1 MDRPT
6 RDGWEGTS
14 TGPANMHMRFAFLLL
29 GLLACEKPAPA
40 PAAGSRLAPVPAKEA
55 VSTHGPYGAGVCA
68 PCHRNDDA
76 QNPGP
81 AVTATSEL
89 CIECHEEFKGG
100 AVVKTD
106 KSVHPKGPDACTV
119 CHNPHNARKKKL
131 RL

>member
-1 MDRPT
+1 
-6 RDGWEGTS
+6 
-14 TGPANMHMRFAFLLL
+14 MHTRFAFLLL
-29 GLLACEKPAPA
+29 GLLACEKPAPS

-55 VSTHGPYGAGVCA
+55 VSTLGPYGAGVCA
-68 PCHRNDDA
+68 PCHQSDDA

-81 AVTATSEL
+81 AVAAARDL
-89 CIECHEEFKGG
+89 CIDCHEEFKGG

-106 KSVHPKGPDACTV
+106 KSVHPKGGDACTA